1 MKKTLQDL
9 FEVDK
14 KNKVNNYITD
24 DYSIFED
31 KALLDTLRNKII
43 QNIIDNNIPNGY
55 NLNEYINVLKKILP
69 NKMKEY
75 LIKAYD
81 LYLNDEEYTEAD
93 EYFFEHEYE
102 IIDLLQDYS
111 NTIKGNN
118 I

>member
-43 QNIIDNNIPNGY
+43 QNIIDNNIPDSKF
-55 NLNEYINVLKKILP
+55 LDEYINNEIDTTI
-69 NKMKEY
+69 EG
-75 LIKAYD
+75 YD
-81 LYLNDEEYTEAD
+81 LTNLERNHIYNLIENEISGYGPLTELLD
-93 EYFFEHEYE
+93 DDNITE
-102 IIDLLQDYS
+102 IMVNS
-111 NTIKGNN
+111 PN
-118 I
+118 

>member
-43 QNIIDNNIPNGY
+43 QNIIDNNIPDSKF
-55 NLNEYINVLKKILP
+55 LDEYINNEIDTTIEV
-69 NKMKEY
+69 
-75 LIKAYD
+75 YD
-81 LYLNDEEYTEAD
+81 LTNLERNHIYNLIENEISGYGPLTELLD
-93 EYFFEHEYE
+93 DDNITE
-102 IIDLLQDYS
+102 IMVNS
-111 NTIKGNN
+111 PN
-118 I
+118 